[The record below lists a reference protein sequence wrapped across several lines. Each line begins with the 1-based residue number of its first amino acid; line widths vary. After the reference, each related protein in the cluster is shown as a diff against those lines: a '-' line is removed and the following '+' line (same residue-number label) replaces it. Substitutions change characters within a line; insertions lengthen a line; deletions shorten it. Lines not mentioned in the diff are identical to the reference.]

1 MGCEWAGAAPGPPWR
16 EDCHHCHGRRSYQP
30 HHLLPAWE
38 FQADP
43 QAGQSWD
50 SPWGPQGPWW
60 AAERGTCGGGTLV
73 GEEQEPVGRCS
84 RQDRQG
90 RGLEAGR
97 AGTPGEAED
106 CQGSCLGCFPL
117 WEAEV
122 GSQGQVGAQW
132 LAPVRTGQ
140 TQVVWLPILSSGTQP
155 QGPSSWSALRLCP
168 CLTPMSLPSGTG
180 LAGFPSCHPRRNGPE
195 LMGLQSM
202 DQARLRPWP
211 VPEPLP
217 WVSVL
222 GRTRASVT
230 MGPGRSASLELSL

>member
-1 MGCEWAGAAPGPPWR
+1 M
-16 EDCHHCHGRRSYQP
+16 
-30 HHLLPAWE
+30 
-38 FQADP
+38 
-43 QAGQSWD
+43 
-50 SPWGPQGPWW
+50 
-60 AAERGTCGGGTLV
+60 
-73 GEEQEPVGRCS
+73 
-84 RQDRQG
+84 
-90 RGLEAGR
+90 
-97 AGTPGEAED
+97 
-106 CQGSCLGCFPL
+106 
-117 WEAEV
+117 

-140 TQVVWLPILSSGTQP
+140 TQVVWLPVLSSGTQP
-155 QGPSSWSALRLCP
+155 QGPSSWSALQLCP

-195 LMGLQSM
+195 LMGLRSM

-230 MGPGRSASLELSL
+230 MGPGRSASLCDVGFQLLPSGTLTARRTGGQHLDSPGPRASAQAWRGAGTSMDMLAALPIEGQGLGLGHL